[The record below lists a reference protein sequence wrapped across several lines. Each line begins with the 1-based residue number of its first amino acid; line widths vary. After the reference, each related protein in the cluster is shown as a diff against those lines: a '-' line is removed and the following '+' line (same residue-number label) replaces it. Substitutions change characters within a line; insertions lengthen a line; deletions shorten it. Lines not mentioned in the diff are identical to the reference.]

1 MNIVV
6 IAYGII
12 AFAIV
17 GMAALLIYY
26 SLVKKSYKKNSAL
39 FKKDQIEIKS
49 KINFSELLDK
59 IYQIFYIIAINMPF
73 IKHYTRK
80 TRLKLEMVND
90 YTEYEIRRKTGNIML
105 WSIIFIFVALFI
117 FLTVATDLYMTLV
130 IIVAV
135 LIVNEK
141 IIDLRVTSVSDKI
154 MRQLPE
160 VFTEIRHSF
169 HEHGM
174 IEESFNDAIDEL
186 EEKEIVPQV
195 KRIKDAILS
204 DNPEVQLEKYYDTAP
219 NRFLKLFAGV
229 SYLTMELGDR
239 KVAGASVYL
248 KNLNNIVNEVYLE
261 VLKKD
266 KINYMFRSL
275 TVISVLPLFFIN
287 PLQSWA
293 ESNFPALTNFY
304 SSSFGFIVQ
313 ALILVSIFVSYFLL
327 RVIREDAEAVK
338 FDKIATQK
346 WQERVYKWP
355 IIRRIVDNLIPKEYT
370 IKNRRTTDLIR
381 NTNSFLTLEWL
392 YVNKITAGV
401 LTFIIMLTLL
411 LNIKYIDVQGVY
423 TKMSEEFLTLGK
435 LSEEDEASAK
445 AMAKEDARIVKEYKD
460 QGIITKE
467 QIAADIGVDAEN
479 KLDSIKVDRI
489 YDKVNK
495 LQNTYLK
502 WWELLIAI
510 FVGWIGFF
518 MPNIMLF
525 IRNKIRELEKENEI
539 MQFQAVI
546 LMLMYIE
553 RIDVQ
558 TILEWL
564 ERYSYAF
571 KEAIATALN
580 NYEAGALEALETL
593 KDKVPYKDFKR
604 IMDGLISAV
613 DRIPIKDAFDELE
626 TERSFYFEKRKEGN
640 ERIVQKKV
648 SMGKAIGFTPMIIL
662 IGGYLVG
669 PLMLVSIMQMSTY
682 FAQMKT
688 GM

>member
-1 MNIVV
+1 MNIVG
-6 IAYGII
+6 IAIGLVV
-12 AFAIV
+12 FAVV
-17 GMAALLIYY
+17 GMIVLLIYFNI
-26 SLVKKSYKKNSAL
+26 VKRNYKKNSAL
-39 FKKDQIEIKS
+39 FQKDQIEIKV
-49 KINFSELLDK
+49 KVNFSETFDK
-59 IYQIFYIIAINMPF
+59 IYQVFYIIAINMPF
-73 IKHYTRK
+73 LKYYTRK

-90 YTEYEIRRKTGNIML
+90 YTEYEIRKKTGSIML
-105 WSIIFIFVALFI
+105 TSIIFLFAALFI

-141 IIDLRVTSVSDKI
+141 LIDLRVTSVADKI

-174 IEESFNDAIDEL
+174 IEESLNDAIDEL
-186 EEKEIVPQV
+186 GEKEIIPQIKRV
-195 KRIKDAILS
+195 KEAITS

-239 KVAGASVYL
+239 KLNGASIYL

-266 KINYMFRSL
+266 KINYMFKSL

-287 PLQSWA
+287 PLQGWA
-293 ESNFPALTNFY
+293 EKNFPALTNFY
-304 SSSFGFIVQ
+304 DSSFGFIVQ
-313 ALILVSIFVSYFLL
+313 ALILISIFVSYFLL
-327 RVIREDAEAVK
+327 RVIREDAEAIK
-338 FDKIATQK
+338 FDKITTQK
-346 WQERVYKWP
+346 WQDKVYKWP
-355 IIRRIVDNLIPKEYT
+355 IVRQVVDNLIPKEYT
-370 IKNRRTTDLIR
+370 TKNKKATELIR

-392 YVNKITAGV
+392 YINKIATAV
-401 LTFIIMLTLL
+401 VTFIIMFTLL

-423 TKMSEEFLTLGK
+423 SKMADEFLTLGK
-435 LSEEDEASAK
+435 LSEENETAAK
-445 AMAKEDARIVKEYKD
+445 EMVKEDAIVIEKYKN
-460 QGIITKE
+460 QTGITKE
-467 QIAADIGVDAEN
+467 QLAVNLGVAKDN
-479 KLDSIKVDRI
+479 KIEQAKVDRI
-489 YDKVNK
+489 YNK
-495 LQNTYLK
+495 ITTIQTTYLK

-510 FVGWIGFF
+510 FIAWIAFF
-518 MPNIMLF
+518 LPNLMLF

-539 MQFQAVI
+539 MQFQSVI

-571 KEAIATALN
+571 KEAISTALN
-580 NYEAGALEALETL
+580 NYEAGGLEALEIL

-604 IMDGLISAV
+604 IIDGLISAV
-613 DRIPIKDAFDELE
+613 DRIPIRDAFDELE
-626 TERSFYFEKRKEGN
+626 TERSFYYEKRKEGN
-640 ERIVQKKV
+640 ERLVQKKV
-648 SMGKAIGFTPMIIL
+648 SMGKAIGFTPMVIL

-682 FAQMKT
+682 FKQM
-688 GM
+688 GAG